1 MSTDRFVFTVD
12 KAGRHWI
19 WDTVAEQNWAT
30 KAESREEAINQALT
44 LLANCYQHALAER
57 NAAQAI
63 ADKIR
68 DIVCPDD
75 EE

>member
-1 MSTDRFVFTVD
+1 MDRFVFSVD

-19 WDTVAEQNWAT
+19 WDREQQQNWAT
-30 KAESREEAINQALT
+30 GAASREDAIIQALT
-44 LLANCYQHALAER
+44 LLANCYRRVLAER

-68 DIVCPDD
+68 DIVCPDED
-75 EE
+75 